1 VIPIVLASK
10 SAVRGRVLRDAGVP
24 FEAIDS
30 GLDEALAKAAFKSH
44 APREVAEA
52 LAEDKAL
59 AGAGQRPGALVIG
72 ADQTLEFD
80 GRLFDKA
87 ATLAEARQRLVT
99 LRGQVHQLHSAI
111 AVARAG
117 HILWREVATSTL
129 TMRDFTDAYLEA
141 YLERNHGAALAS
153 VGAYELEGEGAQL
166 FAAIDGD
173 FFAILGIPLLGLL
186 AFLRDAG
193 ALPR

>member
-10 SAVRGRVLRDAGVP
+10 SVVRGRVLTEAGVP

-30 GLDEALAKAAFKSH
+30 GLDEALAKAALKGQP
-44 APREVAEA
+44 PRAVAEA

-72 ADQTLEFD
+72 ADQTLEL
-80 GRLFDKA
+80 GGALFDKA
-87 ATLAEARQRLVT
+87 ETLAEARRRLIA
-99 LRGQVHQLHSAI
+99 LRGRAHQLHSAI
-111 AVARAG
+111 AVARDG
-117 HILWREVATSTL
+117 HVLWREVATATL
-129 TMRDFTDAYLEA
+129 TMRDFSDAYLDG
-141 YLERNHGAALAS
+141 YLERNRRAALAS

-166 FAAIDGD
+166 FEAIEGD
-173 FFAILGIPLLGLL
+173 FFAILGVPLLGLL